1 MKKISAILFL
11 ATVLFISCS
20 KNNDTSNQNCSP
32 VSVSVPSS
40 EIDSLTAYLD
50 SNNITATKDSR
61 GFYYTIDTAGTGD
74 NPTVCNVV
82 TVNYKGWLTNGTTF
96 DSANV
101 ATFYLGQLIAGWQE
115 GIPLISAG
123 GSMTLYLP
131 PTLGY
136 GSTGYGSVPGNSIL
150 IFKIDLLGFR

>member
-1 MKKISAILFL
+1 MKKISAIILVVT
-11 ATVLFISCS
+11 AIFISCS
-20 KNNDTSNQNCSP
+20 KSNNTNQNCSP
-32 VSVSVPSS
+32 VSVSVPTS

-50 SNNITATKDSR
+50 SNNITATKDAR
-61 GFYYTIDTAGTGD
+61 GFFYTIDTIGTGD
-74 NPTVCNVV
+74 NPTVCNIV
-82 TVNYKGWLTNGTTF
+82 TVNYKGWLTNGTGF

-101 ATFYLGQLIAGWQE
+101 ASFYLGQLIAGWQE
-115 GIPLISAG
+115 GIPLIAAG

-136 GSTGYGSVPGNSIL
+136 GSSGYGNVPGNSIL